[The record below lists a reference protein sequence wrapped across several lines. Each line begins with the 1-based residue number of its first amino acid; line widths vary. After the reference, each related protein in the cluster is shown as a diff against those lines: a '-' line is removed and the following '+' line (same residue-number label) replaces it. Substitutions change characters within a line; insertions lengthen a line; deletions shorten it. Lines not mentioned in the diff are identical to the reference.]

1 MIRLSETGPFSAL
14 LSGMK
19 QIALILVSLYL
30 IVPASAQECRTAAT
44 SWQEAGFSMRTE
56 VSSRAEAG
64 CKQITQSIDGI
75 EETGVDCNCDLIID
89 GREGHFRTPPA
100 YSQTS
105 LLEVCHGPEADP
117 DLYENTPWIKVVEE

>member
-1 MIRLSETGPFSAL
+1 MTPSTIGPFSAL
-14 LSGMK
+14 TGSMK
-19 QIALILVSLYL
+19 QIALILVSLCFT
-30 IVPASAQECRTAAT
+30 VPIAAQECRTAAT

-117 DLYENTPWIKVVEE
+117 ELYENTPWIKVIGE